1 MEEDDPRF
9 SHVNLGSLLEDLSNY
24 ARGLFGQR
32 KCFGDEV
39 MLPGTGKSPEDL
51 AYSALTEFIVKK
63 RDWHPS
69 SPDTAQTEVYFFVRK
84 ILKNDFIDLVR
95 GRAFKDTE
103 ILNSREGEAGQDSQL
118 TYEPVG
124 GDESP
129 LNLAEVLN
137 DDEIIRRAY
146 VAVEGEPELE
156 EYLDAVLRDSY
167 TKRSKVAKHLEID
180 LSEATR
186 RRDRLKTRLLPLMRA
201 LGLFK
206 ASKSHKA

>member
-9 SHVNLGSLLEDLSNY
+9 AHVDLGSLLEDLSNY
-24 ARGLFGQR
+24 AKVLFNQR
-32 KCFGDEV
+32 QCAGDEA

-51 AYSALTEFIVKK
+51 AYNALTEFIIKN
-63 RDWHPS
+63 RDWCPS
-69 SPDTAQTEVYFFVRK
+69 SPETAQTEMYFWVRK
-84 ILKNDFIDLVR
+84 ILKNDFLDLMR

-103 ILNSREGEAGQDSQL
+103 ILGARDGQVGQDSQVH
-118 TYEPVG
+118 TEPAG
-124 GDESP
+124 REDFLP
-129 LNLAEVLN
+129 DLAQVLN
-137 DDEIIRRAY
+137 DEEIIRRAY
-146 VAVEGEPELE
+146 AAVEGEPELE
-156 EYLDAVLRDSY
+156 EYLDAVLRDNY

-180 LSEATR
+180 LLEATR